1 MSEQTARSK
10 PAPASSWLS
19 TFVRLLVL
27 LVMAGI
33 GAAGYVY
40 VWPEVETFQAKQ
52 AEVEQNLA
60 SLAEADKV
68 LARDLATLMTLKSR
82 KAKTPHRLLYSR
94 PSLVFGRARFNPRY

>member
-52 AEVEQNLA
+52 AEVEQSLV
-60 SLAEADKV
+60 SLAKADTV
-68 LARDLATLMTLKSR
+68 LFKDL
-82 KAKTPHRLLYSR
+82 
-94 PSLVFGRARFNPRY
+94 